1 MSVPSRG
8 RTARRTAA
16 VSILSVAALTAAACG
31 SGRTDDGGSGGEGG
45 GEALIV
51 GTTDQVYSLD
61 PAASYD
67 NGSFTI
73 MNQVYPF
80 LMNYAPGS
88 DELQPDAAQSCEFSQ
103 PTVYTCTLK
112 DDLKFSNGHALT
124 SEDVKF
130 SFDRIV
136 SINDPNGPSSLLA
149 NLDSVAAPDDKTVEF
164 TLKAPNDQTF
174 PQVLATNTG
183 PIIDSEV
190 FPADSIMDDN
200 AVVAAKPFAGPY
212 SIDSYEKNSLVSF
225 SAAADYKGVLGAPK
239 TSSVTLR
246 TYTSADNLKLDMQ
259 NKSIDVAWRS
269 LTPTDIESLDQV
281 DGLTV
286 HEGPGGELRYIV
298 FNQNTM
304 PGGTPEQKLA
314 IRKAMAASVDR
325 DALSENV
332 YKGTFT
338 PAWSVV
344 PSGLEGANT
353 AFKDVYGEAPNKD
366 EAAKFLSDAGVQT
379 PVAVNLQYNPDH
391 YGSSSSEE
399 YAAVK
404 GQLESSGLFTVNLQS
419 TEWNTYNKERVAD
432 TYPVYQ
438 LGWFPDFPDADNYL
452 TPFFAPDNFLQNHFE
467 NPEITA
473 LIDSERTET
482 DPARRFEIIGEIQTR
497 MAQDFVSTLPLL
509 EGKQIAISTDQVQG
523 VDETLDAS
531 FKFRFTPLT
540 KG

>member
-8 RTARRTAA
+8 RTTALI
-16 VSILSVAALTAAACG
+16 SILSVAALAAAACG
-31 SGRTDDGGSGGEGG
+31 SGRTDSGSGGSGDAGA
-45 GEALIV
+45 ALLV
-51 GTTDQVYSLD
+51 GTTDQVYALD

-88 DELQPDAAQSCEFSQ
+88 DELVPDAAQSCDFSA

-112 DDLKFSNGHALT
+112 DGLTFANGNPLT
-124 SEDVKF
+124 SASVKF
-130 SFDRIV
+130 SFDRIM
-136 SINDPNGPSSLLA
+136 SINDPNGPASLLA
-149 NLDSVAAPDDKTVEF
+149 NLASVAAPTPTTVDF
-164 TLKAPNDQTF
+164 TLKSANDQTF
-174 PQVLATNTG
+174 PQTLATNTG
-183 PIIDSEV
+183 PIVDEKV

-200 AVVAAKPFAGPY
+200 AIVAAKPFAGPY

-225 SAAADYKGVLGAPK
+225 SKFDGYKGALGAPK
-239 TSSVTLR
+239 TDNVTLR
-246 TYTSADNLKLDMQ
+246 TYTSSDNLKLDMQ

-269 LTPTDIESLDQV
+269 LTPTDIDSLSSV

-286 HEGPGGELRYIV
+286 HNGPGGELRYIV
-298 FNQNTM
+298 FNLNTM

-314 IRKAMAASVDR
+314 VRKAMAASVDR
-325 DALSENV
+325 QALSDNV
-332 YKGTFT
+332 YKGTYT

-344 PSGLEGANT
+344 PSGLAGSNT
-353 AFKDVYGEAPNKD
+353 AFKDVYGDTPNKD
-366 EAAKFLSDAGVQT
+366 EAAGFLSAAGITT
-379 PVAVNLQYNPDH
+379 PVAINLQYNPDH

-404 GQLESSGLFTVNLQS
+404 SQLESTGLFTVNLQS
-419 TEWNTYNKERVAD
+419 TEWNTYNKARVAD

-473 LIDSERTET
+473 LIDQERTT
-482 DPARRFEIIGEIQTR
+482 QDKTAREAIIGQIQTR
-497 MAQDFVSTLPLL
+497 MATDFVSTLPLL
-509 EGKQIAISTDQVQG
+509 EGKQIAVSTDQVSG
-523 VDETLDAS
+523 VDSTLDAS
-531 FKFRFTPLT
+531 FKFRFTPIS

>member
-31 SGRTDDGGSGGEGG
+31 SGRTDDGGAGGEGG
-45 GEALIV
+45 GEALVV

-88 DELQPDAAQSCEFSQ
+88 DELQPDAAESCEFSQ

-112 DDLKFSNGHALT
+112 DDLTFANGHALT

-136 SINDPNGPSSLLA
+136 SIDDPNGPSSLLA

-164 TLKAPNDQTF
+164 TLKAANDQTF

-183 PIIDSEV
+183 PIVDSEV

-200 AVVAAKPFAGPY
+200 AVVEAKPFAGPY

-225 SAAADYKGVLGAPK
+225 SAAADYKGVLGEPE
-239 TSSVTLR
+239 TGSVTLR

-286 HEGPGGELRYIV
+286 HEGPGGELR
-298 FNQNTM
+298 
-304 PGGTPEQKLA
+304 
-314 IRKAMAASVDR
+314 
-325 DALSENV
+325 
-332 YKGTFT
+332 
-338 PAWSVV
+338 
-344 PSGLEGANT
+344 
-353 AFKDVYGEAPNKD
+353 
-366 EAAKFLSDAGVQT
+366 
-379 PVAVNLQYNPDH
+379 
-391 YGSSSSEE
+391 
-399 YAAVK
+399 
-404 GQLESSGLFTVNLQS
+404 
-419 TEWNTYNKERVAD
+419 
-432 TYPVYQ
+432 
-438 LGWFPDFPDADNYL
+438 
-452 TPFFAPDNFLQNHFE
+452 
-467 NPEITA
+467 
-473 LIDSERTET
+473 
-482 DPARRFEIIGEIQTR
+482 
-497 MAQDFVSTLPLL
+497 
-509 EGKQIAISTDQVQG
+509 
-523 VDETLDAS
+523 
-531 FKFRFTPLT
+531 
-540 KG
+540 

>member
-1 MSVPSRG
+1 M
-8 RTARRTAA
+8 
-16 VSILSVAALTAAACG
+16 SVAALTAAACG
-31 SGRTDDGGSGGEGG
+31 SGRTDGGGEGG
-45 GEALIV
+45 DAAGDALVV

-88 DELQPDAAQSCEFSQ
+88 DELQPDAAESCEFSQ

-112 DDLKFSNGHALT
+112 DGLTFANGNALT

-136 SINDPNGPSSLLA
+136 SIDDPNGPSSLLA
-149 NLDSVAAPDDKTVEF
+149 NLDSVAAPDDRTVEF

-183 PIIDSEV
+183 PIVDSQV
-190 FPADSIMDDN
+190 FSADAILDDD
-200 AVVAAKPFAGPY
+200 AVVAGKPFAGPY

-225 SAAADYKGVLGAPK
+225 SAFDGYKGVLGTPK

-269 LTPTDIESLDQV
+269 LTPTDIESLEGTE
-281 DGLTV
+281 GLTV
-286 HEGPGGELRYIV
+286 HEGPGGELRYVV
-298 FNQNTM
+298 FNLNTM

-314 IRKAMAASVDR
+314 IRKAVAASVDR

-353 AFKDVYGEAPNKD
+353 AFKDIYGESPNKD
-366 EAAKFLSDAGVQT
+366 EAAKFLSDAGIQT

-404 GQLESSGLFTVNLQS
+404 AQLEDTGLFTVNLQS

-452 TPFFAPDNFLQNHFE
+452 TPFFAPDNFLQNHFD

-473 LIDSERTET
+473 LIDAERTET
-482 DPARRFEIIGEIQTR
+482 DEARRSEIIGEIQTK
-497 MAQDFVSTLPLL
+497 MAQDHVSTLPLL
-509 EGKQIAISTDQVQG
+509 EGKQIAISTDSVTG

-531 FKFRFTPLT
+531 FKFRFTPIA